1 MQSTAAPS
9 SSWSTNR
16 WQAPRTCR
24 DAVEMHRVPLHYTPK
39 DCVQAAESWLRSCK
53 DPLKRSPETPLHH
66 GSEPCP
72 GRAAGS
78 VSAPAGHLTPVLTT
92 PDLVPGLGTVT
103 TVRHVYVRHPDTGPD
118 PLRTESEEL
127 RKGVNPF
134 PQPGKFWYRHR
145 IGIFRHVRRRSLSGQ
160 ESVPGGRRR
169 LILKLPTCPRRPRCA
184 RRRKG
189 GNARSQQT

>member
-1 MQSTAAPS
+1 MTPITPTVERWCGSRGAATAYISELVCRPLS
-9 SSWSTNR
+9 SSRRVRAPPALHRCAFEQLCTNR

-103 TVRHVYVRHPDTGPD
+103 TVCHVHVRHPGPG
-118 PLRTESEEL
+118 PGRLPTEWEVL
-127 RKGVNPF
+127 RKRV
-134 PQPGKFWYRHR
+134 KK
-145 IGIFRHVRRRSLSGQ
+145 
-160 ESVPGGRRR
+160 E
-169 LILKLPTCPRRPRCA
+169 
-184 RRRKG
+184 
-189 GNARSQQT
+189 

>member
-1 MQSTAAPS
+1 MNVNMQSTAAPS

-16 WQAPRTCR
+16 WQAPRTCG

-78 VSAPAGHLTPVLTT
+78 VSAPAGHLKPVLTT

-103 TVRHVYVRHPDTGPD
+103 TVCHVYLRHPGPGPD
-118 PLRTESEEL
+118 PIPLAAEQRG
-127 RKGVNPF
+127 KGLLINPF
-134 PQPGKFWYRHR
+134 TA
-145 IGIFRHVRRRSLSGQ
+145 
-160 ESVPGGRRR
+160 SVPG
-169 LILKLPTCPRRPRCA
+169 IFHAPCA
-184 RRRKG
+184 PPG
-189 GNARSQQT
+189 LARHTEVTPSRAGYR

>member
-1 MQSTAAPS
+1 MSTMA
-9 SSWSTNR
+9 

-78 VSAPAGHLTPVLTT
+78 VSAPAGHLKPVLTT

-103 TVRHVYVRHPDTGPD
+103 TVCHAYVRHPGPGPD
-118 PLRTESEEL
+118 PSRQAAGQV
-127 RKGVNPF
+127 RKGVKRSKSARTERRHAMNKAWFVGREDHQRSERMEFAGRDAGRAGALQGRSTWRP
-134 PQPGKFWYRHR
+134 PSKQRQPG
-145 IGIFRHVRRRSLSGQ
+145 LSHA
-160 ESVPGGRRR
+160 P
-169 LILKLPTCPRRPRCA
+169 
-184 RRRKG
+184 
-189 GNARSQQT
+189 